1 MAGREKG
8 YIRLVDIE
16 TGEEVAAAVMTEA
29 AARRIAK
36 LYMAHGIYTKQVA

>member
-1 MAGREKG
+1 MAGRVKQ

-29 AARRIAK
+29 AVKRIAK
-36 LYMAHGIYTKQVA
+36 LYAVYGIYTKAVA